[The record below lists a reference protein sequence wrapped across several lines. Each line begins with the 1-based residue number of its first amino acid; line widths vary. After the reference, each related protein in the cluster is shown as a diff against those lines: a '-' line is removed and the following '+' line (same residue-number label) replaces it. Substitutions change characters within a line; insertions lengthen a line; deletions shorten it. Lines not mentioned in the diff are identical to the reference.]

1 MQFIKSTALYT
12 AIVIVLLLT
21 QQCNNAEKEK
31 QIDALKKENLE
42 LKRERT
48 ENEQKLYNLSEVIN
62 YVQANLDTIKQKE
75 KIISTRANND
85 IENQP
90 NAKER
95 ITEDIT
101 GIYNKLID
109 NRRKLAK
116 LQSQIGKDAS
126 KNKELSQL
134 IDRLNQQM
142 DEKIIEIENLKT
154 RLETMQGTI
163 FNLEGLVDT
172 LKSISSQQQAIIS
185 YQQEELN
192 TVYYAYGTQK
202 ELRDNNVIT
211 KEGGVLGVG
220 KTRKLKDNLNHQYFT
235 KANKFELKQITLNAK
250 KIRIVT
256 PHPEDS
262 YKIYGDK
269 PIDSIVITNAMKFW
283 KNSQYLVIEI
293 K

>member
-220 KTRKLKDNLNHQYFT
+220 KARKLKDNLNHQYFT

>member
-12 AIVIVLLLT
+12 ALAIVLLLT

-31 QIDALKKENLE
+31 QLEALKKENIE

-90 NAKER
+90 DAKEL
-95 ITEDIT
+95 ITEDIA

-172 LKSISSQQQAIIS
+172 LKNISSQQQAIIS

-235 KANKFELKQITLNAK
+235 KAHKFELKQITLNAK

-269 PIDSIVITNAMKFW
+269 PVDSLVITNPVKFW
-283 KNSQYLVIEI
+283 KNTQYLVIEI